1 MPLTSKLPRVAWAAF
16 GAVLV
21 LTIAACGGGVRS
33 GASSSTSHFTST
45 SSKLLPRP
53 ELAHVTMGVLVETG
67 IHAAEIAIEHG
78 LFKKYGLNATIDQ
91 FTNQSDLDSAML
103 AGQIDIVLTGAA
115 NAIMASQ
122 LTDIPTEGIFV
133 GQTDITDNLWVSK
146 SITKPQ
152 QLIGKA
158 IAISSFG
165 STTYGESLITLKAL
179 GLKPSQV
186 TITQVGDD
194 AARQAALFSG
204 AVAASFNDRAEEPLM
219 KAHGMH
225 SLFDLANPKHHI
237 GLPSTMAVVTNAFA
251 RKNPNTVLAAVAGL
265 LEGTHLFLTKP
276 QLAIQ
281 AAVKFEHIS
290 YATAKANVDYDLNG
304 WTPDN
309 GIAPLS
315 MWKADEVFFA
325 KLDPSLAA
333 VNLKKTFDAQFL
345 TQLKSIG
352 FDKIEKI
359 PTS

>member
-1 MPLTSKLPRVAWAAF
+1 MPWTSKLTRIAGMSL
-16 GAVLV
+16 GAMLLLTLTAGQGDQVL
-21 LTIAACGGGVRS
+21 A
-33 GASSSTSHFTST
+33 ASSHTSHFTST
-45 SSKLLPRP
+45 PKRLLPRP
-53 ELAHVTMGVLVETG
+53 ELAHVTMGILVETG
-67 IHAAEIAIEHG
+67 IHAAEIAIEQG
-78 LFKKYGLNATIDQ
+78 LFKKYGLNATVDQ
-91 FTNQSDLDSAML
+91 FTNQGDLDSAML

-165 STTYGESLITLKAL
+165 STTYGEALITLKAL

-251 RKNPNTVLAAVAGL
+251 RKYPNTVLAAVAGL

-276 QLAIQ
+276 RIAIQ

-290 YATAKANVDYDLNG
+290 SATARANVDYDLNG
-304 WTPDN
+304 WTPDT

-315 MWKADEVFFA
+315 MWKADELFFA
-325 KLDPSLAA
+325 KLDPNLAA

-345 TQLKSIG
+345 TRLKSIG
-352 FDKIEKI
+352 FDKVEKI